1 MYKKGLLFSVV
12 LIFGLAVG
20 PGLVSGEIT
29 GASASDTTIDG
40 GTSQGHTITIS
51 DDGNSTGYSVDV
63 SDAPAGV
70 DVSEPSGS
78 SSGGG
83 NNQDISITIDADAD
97 ADSGTV
103 RGDVNGEDF
112 RFDVDVIT
120 PPRPGFEDEPYD
132 AGDVLVDDV
141 TSGQLTVEEVSGSGT
156 TEGVRYDIID
166 SPAGASL
173 DFPSG
178 LQYGSSTWEIDVGNA
193 DQHETLTWTIELW
206 DDGDKSVSREV
217 DLEARVIY
225 PGYIESASLADNDIE
240 FDEPKESTQSIEDD
254 ISVDVEN
261 GGDLPLEVSSVRAS
275 SGASGISV
283 TRTGSGEINAD
294 STEEIDIEV
303 SADTDL
309 SEGDYSLSGS
319 VDTANGGSD
328 DFSGDISISHNTRL
342 SASSVSV
349 GDVPIGQSQSSS
361 TTITEDLGYK
371 GVDNIQLQQQSGPN
385 SWISVTSQP
394 GSVSAGG
401 ETSASFNIAF
411 DAEADPGSTYEW
423 VYSTEGSTSDT
434 QVRVTATPVPLD
446 MEPIQESLSGYD
458 SSVASQTL
466 TLVNDMDQQ
475 IRSGAAQRGQIST
488 TLAFAD
494 SAEIYMESIN
504 EASNLINEDRHVQAQ
519 PQVMRAASAYN
530 TLQLYSN
537 EFQSSQ
543 LRSTSNSVLS
553 EASGDLESVISEQQE
568 YYQAQIQSGEL
579 THLEE
584 TRAKRQL
591 AEIERFNGNSEE
603 ADRLEAEADSSF
615 EEYVSAVSDA
625 ETQVQ
630 EGERAWETIQ
640 DNGLTLLGQP
650 LLINPMKYGTYSSQ
664 IEQVRQSYEG
674 AISNLQSAG
683 ATNRLSTVSSTYDF
697 RSLGLLIAQGSLLVA
712 IVVYIGGAGGLIYR
726 TVSQMY
732 QYSKD
737 AEEVTSGDFLLN

>member
-1 MYKKGLLFSVV
+1 MYKKVIIFGAV
-12 LIFGLAVG
+12 LIIGLAVT
-20 PGLVSGEIT
+20 PGLVSAEIT

-40 GTSQGHTITIS
+40 GTSQGHTISFS
-51 DDGNSTGYSVDV
+51 DDGNRTGYSVDI
-63 SDAPAGV
+63 SDAPSGV
-70 DVSEPSGS
+70 DVTEPSGT
-78 SSGGG
+78 SSGIGG
-83 NNQDISITIDADAD
+83 NQDISVTITAEAD

-103 RGDVNGEDF
+103 RGDVNGEGF
-112 RFDVDVIT
+112 SFDVDVIT
-120 PPRPGFEDEPYD
+120 PPRPGFQEEPFD

-141 TSGQLTVEEVSGSGT
+141 SSGQLTVEEVSGSGT
-156 TEGVRYDIID
+156 TESVRYDIVD
-166 SPAGASL
+166 SPSGASL
-173 DFPSG
+173 QFPSG
-178 LQYGSSTWEIDVGNA
+178 LDYGSSPWEIDVGNA
-193 DQHETLTWTIELW
+193 EQHETLTWTVELW
-206 DDGDKSVSREV
+206 DDGDRSVSREV
-217 DLEARVIY
+217 DIEARVIY
-225 PGYIESASLADNDIE
+225 PGYIESASLGDSDIE

-261 GGDLPLEVSSVRAS
+261 GGDLPLDVSSVSAS
-275 SGASGISV
+275 SADSGISV
-283 TRTGSGEINAD
+283 TRTGSGEVRAD

-319 VDTANGGSD
+319 VDTADGGSD
-328 DFSGDISISHNTRL
+328 DFSGDISISHNTQL
-342 SASSVSV
+342 SATTVSV

-361 TTITEDLGYK
+361 TTISEDLGYK
-371 GVDNIQLQQQSGPN
+371 GVDNIQLDQQSGPN
-385 SWISVTSQP
+385 NWISVTSQP

-411 DAEADPGSTYEW
+411 DAQAEPGSTYEW
-423 VYSTEGSTSDT
+423 VYSTDGSTSDT

-458 SSVASQTL
+458 SPVASQTL

-494 SAEIYMESIN
+494 SAEIYIESIN
-504 EASNLINEDRHVQAQ
+504 EASDLINEDRHIQAQ
-519 PQVMRAASAYN
+519 LQVMRAASAYN
-530 TLQLYSN
+530 TLKLYSS
-537 EFQSSQ
+537 EFQSSR
-543 LRSTSNSVLS
+543 LSSTSNSVLS
-553 EASGDLESVISEQQE
+553 EASGDLENVIAEQRE
-568 YYQAQIQSGEL
+568 YYEAQIQSGGL

-603 ADRLEAEADSSF
+603 ADRLESEADAAF
-615 EEYVSAVSDA
+615 EAYVSAVSNA

-640 DNGLTLLGQP
+640 ANGVTLLGQP

-664 IEQVRQSYEG
+664 IEQVRQSYEN
-674 AISNLQSAG
+674 AISNLQTAG
-683 ATNRLSTVSSTYDF
+683 ANNRLSTVSSTYDF
-697 RSLGLLIAQGSLLVA
+697 RSLGLLIAQGSLLAA
-712 IVVYIGGAGGLIYR
+712 ILGYIGGAGGLIYR
-726 TVSQMY
+726 TINQMY